1 MSPKR
6 TMNNYITTHEQWLA
20 EYRNDKRAIW
30 VRVCLSDGTEIWFKE
45 YNTWLDIN
53 QTCSDQNLYV
63 NSIKLQY
70 RSHVVETDTR
80 NTEGVYLVRSLMG
93 LIGGSTKHYY
103 TIGIV
108 EGDIVHKTQW
118 LTPEL
123 IEEEKVEDPLDKC
136 FEEAI
141 IYNHARTSDR

>member
-1 MSPKR
+1 
-6 TMNNYITTHEQWLA
+6 MNNYITTHEQWLV
-20 EYRNDKRAIW
+20 EYRKDKRAIW
-30 VRVCLSDGTEIWFKE
+30 VRVCLSDNREIWFKE
-45 YNTWLDIN
+45 YKTWLAIK
-53 QTCSDQNLYV
+53 QTCLDHELSV
-63 NSIKLQY
+63 KTIKLQY

-80 NTEGVYLVRSLMG
+80 ETEGVYLIRSLMG
-93 LIGGSTKHYY
+93 LIGGSTKNYY

-108 EGDIVHKTQW
+108 DGDLVHKTQW

-141 IYNHARTSDR
+141 IYNHVRVPNR